1 MKTLIIHPKDS
12 TTKFLEEI
20 YSDKDWTISDANCS
34 KSTLK
39 ALIKE
44 HDRIIMLGHGTQ
56 NGLLGYNRLVIG
68 SNWVYLLREKM
79 CVCIWCN
86 ADIFFKKYNIKCFY
100 TGMIISEIEEAINF
114 SFYPT
119 TNDQL
124 IESNILF
131 SNAIKLSIDST
142 NMLDEVLKN
151 YIGDNHIIDF
161 NRNNVYYRQ

>member
-1 MKTLIIHPKDS
+1 
-12 TTKFLEEI
+12 
-20 YSDKDWTISDANCS
+20 
-34 KSTLK
+34 
-39 ALIKE
+39 
-44 HDRIIMLGHGTQ
+44 
-56 NGLLGYNRLVIG
+56 
-68 SNWVYLLREKM
+68 
-79 CVCIWCN
+79 
-86 ADIFFKKYNIKCFY
+86 
-100 TGMIISEIEEAINF
+100 MIISEIEEAINF